1 MNKTIKTLLELNG
14 MMLATKVGIAILP
27 HNICGL
33 FLPRYM
39 VASIALG
46 IITTGYYRFKAIR
59 NSKPKRDKTISE
71 IDLFKLE
78 D

>member
-14 MMLATKVGIAILP
+14 MMLATKVGLVILP
-27 HNICGL
+27 HSVCGL
-33 FLPRYM
+33 FLARYM

-46 IITTGYYRFKAIR
+46 IIATGYYRFKAIR
-59 NSKPKRDKTISE
+59 NSQPKSDKTISE

>member
-14 MMLATKVGIAILP
+14 MMLATKVGIVILP

-46 IITTGYYRFKAIR
+46 IIATGYYRFKTIR
-59 NSKPKRDKTISE
+59 NSKPKSDKIISE